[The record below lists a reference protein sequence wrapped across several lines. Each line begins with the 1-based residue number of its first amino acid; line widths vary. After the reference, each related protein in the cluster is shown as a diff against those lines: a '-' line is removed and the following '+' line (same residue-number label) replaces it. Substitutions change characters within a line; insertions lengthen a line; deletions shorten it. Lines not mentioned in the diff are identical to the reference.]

1 MDEELN
7 AKFNNLMLLF
17 EEKTKKKGKSLQF
30 YYKNAI
36 KNKNEKQAY
45 IIDILNSF
53 PLIKN
58 QIHIKNKNYQVF
70 YSKFLDI
77 SKQIIEDD
85 NNQVR
90 PEIIIKLEDLK
101 KLGKDKDLILQYI
114 KIALFYDEESLKIL
128 FYFLNQNFTSLNS
141 IYFHFNKRDDITNI
155 DGLKKSFND
164 AKIYKTHE
172 KKDINFQIKI
182 ILEDDKEKKDDK
194 LKEIKNIKLKG
205 NIQSKEIEMKEKKSK
220 IEEEKKKIKE
230 KSEKKEEKELTIKKE
245 QKIDEEPYININQK
259 KKDNEVKINLTFKGN
274 NEGNGSKNIIN
285 IKKDELIS
293 SQGNEKIKVNNNNKM
308 NEEKLDTQN
317 DNTENKKQEF
327 KQGQKSIHFET
338 VKKLGIKDNKP
349 IKKIRAKSFK
359 YESINRKII
368 NTYEKKLRTVSEKKN
383 NKINDNND
391 KLSESTIKLKEGLSF
406 KKVGEYLQEQKK
418 KYLKIYKNNDILN
431 NDYFLKSSF
440 ELNFHSSKNSN
451 YLILKKAAQN
461 LKEYFNKSDEY
472 YNNNFG
478 FVILNNI
485 AYFYLNDMEEQEN
498 KILFDSEKIKQI
510 NYEAQKK
517 IDDKKK
523 EDKKLDDK
531 FSYVS
536 YSSSNKS
543 NSIEDKE
550 VEYQLFNGMQ
560 FEKNFVEFFDLS
572 FKLQHLPS
580 VLFSVKIKENKK
592 INMKSGY
599 DRLYSNNSLYPSFSY
614 RNYNYYGNKS
624 QHLYYNNTSK
634 KFKKN
639 NFQQNEFDYKKNTQK
654 FDQKS
659 IVKNKTEL
667 KPNATT
673 NSKEIKFKEYI
684 NNLFKVYIET
694 DCVRFNDKGEDL
706 KYFNIIKPFIEYE
719 PFKIEKNDKKWVIEE
734 IKDKTLKIYKNSI
747 ILVEAKTNAP
757 DNEIYIKLDE
767 NIEKNKIQNYLYFV
781 IYKLIK
787 KISYYKELFINEY
800 LKENE
805 DFSLYKFQLFL
816 VYNTQPYF
824 NINDYI
830 KNCLENLIKDELIEN
845 EFIFQV
851 LYLIP
856 TMSRYT
862 SKLLTDIIRDN
873 EKEITNNSNKIK
885 ILEKKILDLENQI
898 KKNDGEKNDKD
909 K

>member
-1 MDEELN
+1 
-7 AKFNNLMLLF
+7 
-17 EEKTKKKGKSLQF
+17 
-30 YYKNAI
+30 
-36 KNKNEKQAY
+36 
-45 IIDILNSF
+45 
-53 PLIKN
+53 
-58 QIHIKNKNYQVF
+58 
-70 YSKFLDI
+70 
-77 SKQIIEDD
+77 
-85 NNQVR
+85 
-90 PEIIIKLEDLK
+90 
-101 KLGKDKDLILQYI
+101 
-114 KIALFYDEESLKIL
+114 
-128 FYFLNQNFTSLNS
+128 
-141 IYFHFNKRDDITNI
+141 
-155 DGLKKSFND
+155 
-164 AKIYKTHE
+164 
-172 KKDINFQIKI
+172 
-182 ILEDDKEKKDDK
+182 
-194 LKEIKNIKLKG
+194 
-205 NIQSKEIEMKEKKSK
+205 
-220 IEEEKKKIKE
+220 
-230 KSEKKEEKELTIKKE
+230 
-245 QKIDEEPYININQK
+245 
-259 KKDNEVKINLTFKGN
+259 
-274 NEGNGSKNIIN
+274 
-285 IKKDELIS
+285 
-293 SQGNEKIKVNNNNKM
+293 
-308 NEEKLDTQN
+308 
-317 DNTENKKQEF
+317 
-327 KQGQKSIHFET
+327 
-338 VKKLGIKDNKP
+338 
-349 IKKIRAKSFK
+349 
-359 YESINRKII
+359 
-368 NTYEKKLRTVSEKKN
+368 
-383 NKINDNND
+383 
-391 KLSESTIKLKEGLSF
+391 
-406 KKVGEYLQEQKK
+406 
-418 KYLKIYKNNDILN
+418 
-431 NDYFLKSSF
+431 
-440 ELNFHSSKNSN
+440 
-451 YLILKKAAQN
+451 
-461 LKEYFNKSDEY
+461 
-472 YNNNFG
+472 
-478 FVILNNI
+478 
-485 AYFYLNDMEEQEN
+485 MEEQEN

-898 KKNDGEKNDKD
+898 KKKMMEKRMTKTNEKNNLNKNSLITI
-909 K
+909 KIKILNLMNN